1 MLVLGRRIGE
11 QIVLPS
17 CDVTITVIAIK
28 GKSVRLGF
36 SAPLKVTVQRSE
48 LLASFPRARSADRQ
62 ASTERST
69 CARVPQ
75 VSKGNPEP

>member
-36 SAPLKVTVQRSE
+36 SAPPKVTVRRSE
-48 LLASFPRARSADRQ
+48 LRGAFPRECSVNGQ
-62 ASTERST
+62 ASTR
-69 CARVPQ
+69 
-75 VSKGNPEP
+75 